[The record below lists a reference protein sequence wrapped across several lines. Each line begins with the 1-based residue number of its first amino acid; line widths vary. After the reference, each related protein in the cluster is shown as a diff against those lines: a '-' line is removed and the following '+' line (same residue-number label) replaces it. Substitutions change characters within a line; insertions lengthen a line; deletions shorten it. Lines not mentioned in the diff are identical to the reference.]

1 MSNDLEAFALKST
14 LIEVKNACPD
24 VSHAF
29 IFKDDDTIL
38 ATTEETNEETATQAA
53 KTFNAM
59 SKRANTVGGLES
71 ATFYSTNNRMNIF
84 HVNDYYLA
92 VVGSEEADEKNS
104 ADLTRILIPTV
115 LRLTEKIS
123 DFSREEN
130 LVEKPRV
137 PEVSTST
144 VEESSTDLAAEELTV
159 EEQVELDEPRSLLPE
174 PPVTQFMVENV
185 NGLYKFSD
193 KFSDTIRIDSGVIQ
207 QWKDLYGER
216 EITEVEL
223 ETLNGQTTRCKFK
236 PIKDSKHDGKGTI
249 QIPQRIQQTL
259 QTSKGELIT
268 IKPVIE

>member
-1 MSNDLEAFALKST
+1 MSNDLQAFALKST

-29 IFKDDDTIL
+29 IFRDDDTIL
-38 ATTEETNEETATQAA
+38 AKTEETNQETAAQAA
-53 KTFNAM
+53 KTLNAM

-71 ATFYSTNNRMNIF
+71 ATFYSTNNHMNIF
-84 HVNDYYLA
+84 HVNNYYLA

-130 LVEKPRV
+130 LVEKPKV

-159 EEQVELDEPRSLLPE
+159 EEQLELDEPQSLLPE
-174 PPVTQFMVENV
+174 PPVTQFMVENT
-185 NGLYKFSD
+185 NSLFM
-193 KFSDTIRIDSGVIQ
+193 FSDTIRIDSGVIQ

-268 IKPVIE
+268 VKPVIE

>member
-29 IFKDDDTIL
+29 IFRDDDTIL
-38 ATTEETNEETATQAA
+38 AKTEETSEEIATQAA

-59 SKRANTVGGLES
+59 SKRASTVGGLES

-130 LVEKPRV
+130 LVENPRV

-159 EEQVELDEPRSLLPE
+159 EEQVELDEPQSLLPE
-174 PPVTQFMVENV
+174 PPVTQFMVENASS
-185 NGLYKFSD
+185 LFM
-193 KFSDTIRIDSGVIQ
+193 FSDTIRIDSGVIQ

-268 IKPVIE
+268 VKPVIE